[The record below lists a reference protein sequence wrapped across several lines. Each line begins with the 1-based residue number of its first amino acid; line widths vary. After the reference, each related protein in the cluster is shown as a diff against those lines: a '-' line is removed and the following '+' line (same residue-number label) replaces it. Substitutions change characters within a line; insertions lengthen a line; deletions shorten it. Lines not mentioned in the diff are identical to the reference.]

1 MPFNQVCNIEFY
13 FVLFYYNVI
22 SKVYSFMYVS
32 KEPCSVTFYSDTIFW
47 LDNLFLRLLSIL
59 LFSLLGSVSLFLDD
73 SLDDLLFFDQESS
86 DDSFLDGV
94 SRLGTTVGS
103 GNGLLSSGDGSVLS
117 WSQGSNTLQWN
128 TGVTTLWSG
137 SQLLNML
144 TTQNTT
150 WGLNNLDL
158 VRLGVVC

>member
-1 MPFNQVCNIEFY
+1 M
-13 FVLFYYNVI
+13 
-22 SKVYSFMYVS
+22 
-32 KEPCSVTFYSDTIFW
+32 TFIFE

-59 LFSLLGSVSLFLDD
+59 LFSLLGSFGLFLDN

-86 DDSFLDGV
+86 NDSFLDGV

-103 GNGLLSSGDGSVLS
+103 GNGLLGSGDSSVLS
-117 WSQGSNTLQWN
+117 WSQGRDTLQWN

-137 SQLLNML
+137 SQLLDVL
-144 TTQNTT
+144 TTQSTT

-158 VRLGVVC
+158 VRLGVVCNEKREILLVFYCNFDVIIHTNSYC